1 MISHIAAVSKN
12 RVIGHN
18 GDLPWKISEDLKYFK
33 ARTLNKSIIM
43 GRKTFDSLG
52 KPLPER
58 RNIVVTRD
66 KEWAR
71 PGVVVFHNVLEAI
84 RDCQKKHENFD
95 DEIMIVG
102 GAEIYTQTLF
112 LAQRLYLTMIDMDV
126 EGDAFYP
133 DWTDEFELKEKVD
146 RVDSKA
152 VDGRGEKLKYS
163 FCLFERKKS

>member
-12 RVIGHN
+12 RVIGSN

-71 PGVVVFHNVLEAI
+71 PGVTVFHNVLEAI
-84 RDCQKKHENFD
+84 RDCQKQNHDFG

-102 GAEIYTQTLF
+102 GAEIYKQTLF
-112 LAQRLYLTMIDMDV
+112 LAQRLYLTLIDIEV
-126 EGDAFYP
+126 EGDAHYP
-133 DWTDEFELKEKVD
+133 EWEDEFELKEKVD
-146 RVDSKA
+146 RT
-152 VDGRGEKLKYS
+152 DGKIKYS
-163 FCLFERKKS
+163 FCLFERIKA